1 MKKTVRYFGIIEAIL
16 VLALLGGGY
25 SGFKNIKKEQKLTEQ
40 GDLIVDQSKEIHLL
54 SIKID
59 ETSNELKKTNDHK
72 ETLQKKLETDVKRDF
87 SIVFEQAKDIQGE
100 SETPYT
106 DMHLD
111 TLKEMIRTYGYDAMA
126 QIFKWNMDT
135 IRQQQIQTREL
146 IKEKEEL
153 KIKYHDLEK
162 QHMLYVSDS
171 VVKTKEHE
179 KEAITLKNKID
190 NFLKDGGFLD
200 NVIFWGSIGIGIYI
214 FISLGG
220 VGFMIRTKN
229 KIKSQAEEAIEVGES
244 YRRKL
249 NANNKLI
256 RTFADINEDGNDT
269 MSCLL
274 KSQEIDINTKI
285 ESPFKKK

>member
-1 MKKTVRYFGIIEAIL
+1 MKKTVRYFAIIEAIL
-16 VLALLGGGY
+16 ILALLGGGY

-40 GDLIVDQSKEIHLL
+40 GDLIVEQSKEIHLL

-59 ETSNELKKTNDHK
+59 ETSNELKKTHDHK
-72 ETLQKKLETDVKRDF
+72 EALQKKLETDVKRDF

-111 TLKEMIRTYGYDAMA
+111 TLKEMIRTYGYDAMS

-179 KEAITLKNKID
+179 KESITLKNKLD
-190 NFLKDGGFLD
+190 NFLKDGGFFKD
-200 NVIFWGSIGIGIYI
+200 VIFWGSIGVGIYI

-256 RTFADINEDGNDT
+256 RTFTNINEDGNDT
-269 MSCLL
+269 MACLL